1 MGPGGQQEGAL
12 VQLEVQVALVLDVDV
27 VVDDRREGDVLLVVG
42 FKCFN
47 RVFGLD
53 LFFTLRKLWKVK
65 RCLTVSR
72 DGNFQA

>member
-1 MGPGGQQEGAL
+1 M
-12 VQLEVQVALVLDVDV
+12 QLEVQVALVLDVDV

-53 LFFTLRKLWKVK
+53 LFFTLRKLWEVK
-65 RCLTVSR
+65 RCLNSQQN
-72 DGNFQA
+72 DSKGELSNIIFSAE

>member
-42 FKCFN
+42 F
-47 RVFGLD
+47 R
-53 LFFTLRKLWKVK
+53 
-65 RCLTVSR
+65 
-72 DGNFQA
+72 